1 MLASLRLL
9 AVACVCFILIYF
21 NFLNKVGW
29 NPRCRVVQTTWA
41 VYRWLNYDTHNIS
54 GTHH

>member
-29 NPRCRVVQTTWA
+29 KLPHGVMEPTWA